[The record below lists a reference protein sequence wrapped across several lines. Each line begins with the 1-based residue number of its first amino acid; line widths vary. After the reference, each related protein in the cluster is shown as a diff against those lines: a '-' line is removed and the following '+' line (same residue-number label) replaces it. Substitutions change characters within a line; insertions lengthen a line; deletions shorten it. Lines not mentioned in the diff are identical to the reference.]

1 MQLSAI
7 TVLLAL
13 SILAGCAVPT
23 KKEVAEKWV
32 GRNISEAISELGPPQ
47 GTIPLPGGI
56 TIYTWE
62 QQYGSAHAV
71 SRATC
76 RKGLHV
82 NTEGRI
88 VDASQLSESLLCR

>member
-1 MQLSAI
+1 MHAKVISALLS
-7 TVLLAL
+7 L
-13 SILAGCAVPT
+13 SLIAGCAVPT
-23 KKEVAEKWV
+23 KKEVADKWV
-32 GRNISEAISELGPPQ
+32 GRHISEAISEMGPPQ

-62 QQYGSAHAV
+62 QQYGSAHAA
-71 SRATC
+71 SRTTC
-76 RKGLHV
+76 RKGMHV